1 MGATTNTN
9 DHHEPSR
16 APSVLAFTVL
26 AFIAI
31 FSLAAAAYPGGTHF
45 DHASVGHDFWLNTMC
60 DVTRGVALDGR
71 PNGLGRTLAS
81 IAMIVLAA
89 GLGVTFAL
97 LPRLFRAR
105 RRTAL
110 AVRALGTVSALGAV
124 AVVLLPSDRFGSPL
138 HGVAIVCAGI
148 PGLAASLLALV
159 AVLRE
164 RTSARAV
171 IVLGGLALLVAAV
184 DFALYV
190 SELVT
195 GGASQVAVSVLER
208 VATALLLAWMLAIAR
223 EATRIGRLRV
233 ALVAVSSRRRGVRQD
248 G

>member
-1 MGATTNTN
+1 MTVRIRMHATAN
-9 DHHEPSR
+9 DPREPSR
-16 APSVLAFTVL
+16 APSVLTFTVL
-26 AFIAI
+26 AFVAI

-60 DVTRGVALDGR
+60 DVTRTVALDGR
-71 PNGLGRTLAS
+71 PNKLGSTLAS
-81 IAMIVLAA
+81 IAMIALAA
-89 GLGVTFAL
+89 GLGVTFTL
-97 LPRLFRAR
+97 LPRLFLAR
-105 RRTAL
+105 ERMSS

-124 AVVLLPSDRFGSPL
+124 AVVLLPSDRFSSL

-164 RTSARAV
+164 RRTARAV
-171 IVLGGLALLVAAV
+171 IALGGLALGVAAV

-190 SELVT
+190 RELAT

-208 VATALLLAWMLAIAR
+208 LATALLLAWMLAIAR
-223 EATRIGRLRV
+223 EVATIRRLR
-233 ALVAVSSRRRGVRQD
+233 RG
-248 G
+248 

>member
-1 MGATTNTN
+1 MTL
-9 DHHEPSR
+9 R
-16 APSVLAFTVL
+16 ILLALTVL

-45 DHASVGHDFWLNTMC
+45 DHASVGHDLWLNTMC
-60 DVTRGVALDGR
+60 DVTRSVALDGR
-71 PNGLGRTLAS
+71 PNGLGCMLAS

-97 LPRLFRAR
+97 LPRLFVARAR
-105 RRTAL
+105 MAA
-110 AVRALGTVSALGAV
+110 AVRALGTISALGAV
-124 AVVLLPSDRFGSPL
+124 AVVLLPSDRFGSV

-148 PGLAASLLALV
+148 PGLAAALLALV

-171 IVLGGLALLVAAV
+171 IALGGLALGVAAV

-190 SELVT
+190 AELVS
-195 GGASQVAVSVLER
+195 GSASQASVSVLER
-208 VATALLLAWMLAIAR
+208 IATALLLAWMLAIAHAAR
-223 EATRIGRLRV
+223 SASV
-233 ALVAVSSRRRGVRQD
+233 ASG
-248 G
+248 